1 MVTTYRSY
9 VETFVNLQQQKVS
22 YHGNIDRRL
31 NNGNTPADI
40 TDDNIDDRI
49 AKFPDVINSE
59 KVYRILFRY
68 FFDLGKINYPIKI
81 NFKITS
87 SLKIEIKRLLN
98 QKKKSALVETPDA
111 KIIFRDEPCVQYKQ
125 F

>member
-49 AKFPDVINSE
+49 AKFPDVINGE

-98 QKKKSALVETPDA
+98 QKKNLP
-111 KIIFRDEPCVQYKQ
+111 
-125 F
+125 